1 LQNLKPKNI
10 EDHNFIIAPN
20 NEYLIRKMK
29 CSVRTIQRRI
39 KKLVETGLIFYNKS
53 PIGRRFFKSKN
64 NNQYGFDLSPLF
76 YRYQEFLELAKK
88 QKEEL
93 HKEYLHKKKN
103 VEDFFEKHKKSF
115 LPKEKIEQLDFKESE
130 TLFDQPNKKITVDH
144 QVICKKSYPQ
154 NDKLVTLTNNINSKK
169 EIKNKEK
176 IITLFQKIGLQAI
189 YDQSCLF
196 EIIGIKSFHSWVDP
210 LATTQSLLMILRV
223 PKFKID
229 SLLEQ
234 YNAFEAFLIA
244 YLAAVK
250 YERLEI
256 EEPSKFIN
264 QFFYE
269 NNFNVLNEIK
279 IILQSHYKFLY

>member
-1 LQNLKPKNI
+1 
-10 EDHNFIIAPN
+10 
-20 NEYLIRKMK
+20 M
-29 CSVRTIQRRI
+29 
-39 KKLVETGLIFYNKS
+39 
-53 PIGRRFFKSKN
+53 
-64 NNQYGFDLSPLF
+64 SPLF

-103 VEDFFEKHKKSF
+103 VEVFFENHKTSF
-115 LPKEKIEQLDFKESE
+115 LPKEKIEQLNFKESE
-130 TLFDQPNKKITVDH
+130 TLFDRQDEKLTED
-144 QVICKKSYPQ
+144 QQLICEKSYPQ
-154 NDKLVTLTNNINSKK
+154 KVKNDHLTNNIKIKK

-176 IITLFQKIGLQAI
+176 IIILFQKIGLQTI

-196 EIIGIKSFHSWVDP
+196 EIMDIKSFHSWVDP
-210 LATTQSLLMILRV
+210 LATTRSLLMALRV

-244 YLAAVK
+244 YLSAVK

-269 NNFNVLNEIK
+269 NHFDFLNEVKDMFSFKRIK
-279 IILQSHYKFLY
+279 KHN